1 MIRLRASMTHLGHS
15 ESVSRG
21 QPRRGLD
28 FSHDLRSGLSLH
40 FGVKEGLGRCRLT
53 SWTPSNVTLAIL
65 VRPQSMALSARVPSP
80 TRASPSGFRRPSGIA
95 NEEVSKASADSGA

>member
-21 QPRRGLD
+21 QPSRGLD

-40 FGVKEGLGRCRLT
+40 FGVKEGLGRWRLT
-53 SWTPSNVTLAIL
+53 SWTPSKVTLATF
-65 VRPQSMALSARVPSP
+65 VRTQSRAFIARVPILTLALP
-80 TRASPSGFRRPSGIA
+80 FGFRRLSAIA
-95 NEEVSKASADSGA
+95 NEEVSKASADTVE